1 MPRKDGAA
9 TAHRRRYEVLVSYV
23 NVMKPIA
30 TAMDLLQGEED
41 CYIGHVIPTIKGIQ
55 HKLKLLTDKSMTP
68 LINGINDGLQQRF
81 SDIMNSDDYNVATM
95 LIPKFKLN
103 YLEINR
109 RTIMK
114 DLLIRSVQGASEV
127 DETSSPATAAAIE
140 PADDN
145 LFSFMNE
152 SCSHSTVLDAVTAEV
167 DNFLACNSTDTTSLT
182 AFPRVATAFRKYNA
196 ALPSSAAVERL
207 FSTAGQILTDRRCKM
222 SDTLFEQAVFLRYK
236 LKE

>member
-1 MPRKDGAA
+1 
-9 TAHRRRYEVLVSYV
+9 
-23 NVMKPIA
+23 MKPIA

-68 LINGINDGLQQRF
+68 IINAINDGLQQRF

-114 DLLIRSVQGASEV
+114 DLLIRSVYRESVKLTKHHLQLQQQQV
-127 DETSSPATAAAIE
+127 NLLMTA
-140 PADDN
+140 
-145 LFSFMNE
+145 
-152 SCSHSTVLDAVTAEV
+152 
-167 DNFLACNSTDTTSLT
+167 
-182 AFPRVATAFRKYNA
+182 
-196 ALPSSAAVERL
+196 SSA
-207 FSTAGQILTDRRCKM
+207 S
-222 SDTLFEQAVFLRYK
+222 
-236 LKE
+236 